1 MRRRAAILSIPS
13 AALRDSAMEDDPCCM
28 TIGRNAPVHTG
39 LEVLVWRPILSA
51 ADLDRTLDF
60 IANVLRSGLAT
71 PAIPGTEGL
80 SRYPA
85 PLHNRMIEIG
95 WLAPTSRVSSECAVG
110 AS

>member
-60 IANVLRSGLAT
+60 IANVLRSGLHL
-71 PAIPGTEGL
+71 L
-80 SRYPA
+80 SRHRGPEPIPRTA
-85 PLHNRMIEIG
+85 
-95 WLAPTSRVSSECAVG
+95 T
-110 AS
+110 